1 MERWLKVL
9 LGTFFGSLGSFI
21 FFLIFDRLLQHVRK
35 TRTRKSEEESKGSS
49 SIPMRVKLVN
59 GDNQRS
65 NQEEMEKLVYE
76 EFDTEKHEVLAIC
89 METPTT
95 AVGISLFMNDRE
107 AEYYWEKFPECCVK
121 HTSGDDYIFRN
132 LMTAVSYWGSKWTLA
147 EAVNFLVQSGDLVR
161 TVSKGTTRQW
171 RSVNQFEEKH
181 SFRFFI
187 QWTDNYVCDE
197 VANDELWEE
206 LVNLAKQL
214 VNSSETELESA
225 WEDFPVEH
233 WKRKR
238 VRVNGVNFHLVPHPG
253 EVAELEVD
261 KPVEITDD
269 LVAL

>member
-21 FFLIFDRLLQHVRK
+21 FFLIFDRLVQHVRK
-35 TRTRKSEEESKGSS
+35 TRSRNREEAHRGTSG
-49 SIPMRVKLVN
+49 IPMRVKLVN
-59 GDNQRS
+59 GENQQS

-76 EFDTEKHEVLAIC
+76 EFDSDKHEVLAIC

-95 AVGISLFMNDRE
+95 AVGISLFTNDRE

-121 HTSGDDYIFRN
+121 QTCGDDYMFRN

-161 TVSKGTTRQW
+161 NVSKGTTRQW
-171 RSVNQFEEKH
+171 RSINQFEEKH

-225 WEDFPVEH
+225 WENFPVEH
-233 WKRKR
+233 WRRKR

-253 EVAELEVD
+253 EVATMEVD
-261 KPVEITDD
+261 EPVEVTDD
-269 LVAL
+269 LVAI

>member
-1 MERWLKVL
+1 MERWVKVV

-21 FFLIFDRLLQHVRK
+21 FFLIFDRLLQHVRRMRNK
-35 TRTRKSEEESKGSS
+35 DGDEKNRGNAGM
-49 SIPMRVKLVN
+49 PMKVKAN
-59 GDNQRS
+59 NQNNR
-65 NQEEMEKLVYE
+65 EEMEKLVYE
-76 EFDTEKHEVLAIC
+76 EFDSDKHEVLAIC
-89 METPTT
+89 LETPTV
-95 AVGISLFMNDRE
+95 AVGISLFLADRQ

-121 HTSGDDYIFRN
+121 HTNGDDYIFRN
-132 LMTAVSYWGSKWTLA
+132 LMTAVSFWGAKWTLA

-161 TVSKGTTRQW
+161 NVSKGTTRQW
-171 RSVNQFEEKH
+171 RAVNQFEEKH

-187 QWTDNYVCDE
+187 QWSDNYVCDE

-225 WEDFPVEH
+225 WENFPVEH

-253 EVAELEVD
+253 EIATMEVD
-261 KPVEITDD
+261 QEDTPVKVTDD

>member
-9 LGTFFGSLGSFI
+9 LGTFFGSLGSFL
-21 FFLIFDRLLQHVRK
+21 FFLIFDRLIQYIRK
-35 TRTRKSEEESKGSS
+35 TRNKKREEENRGNVG
-49 SIPMRVKLVN
+49 IPMKVKLVN
-59 GDNQRS
+59 GDNQNGS
-65 NQEEMEKLVYE
+65 YEEMEKLVYE
-76 EFDTEKHEVLAIC
+76 EFDSDKHEVLAIC
-89 METPTT
+89 LETQST

-132 LMTAVSYWGSKWTLA
+132 LLTSVSYWGPKWTLA

-161 TVSKGTTRQW
+161 NVSKGTTRQW
-171 RSVNQFEEKH
+171 RSINQFEEKH
-181 SFRFFI
+181 SFKFFI

-214 VNSSETELESA
+214 INSSETELESA
-225 WEDFPVEH
+225 WEDFPVGH

-238 VRVNGVNFHLVPHPG
+238 VRVNGENFHLVPHPG
-253 EVAELEVD
+253 EVATLSIEESVT
-261 KPVEITDD
+261 VTDD
-269 LVAL
+269 LVSL

>member
-1 MERWLKVL
+1 
-9 LGTFFGSLGSFI
+9 
-21 FFLIFDRLLQHVRK
+21 
-35 TRTRKSEEESKGSS
+35 
-49 SIPMRVKLVN
+49 MRVKLVN
-59 GDNQRS
+59 GDAKRANM
-65 NQEEMEKLVYE
+65 EEMEKLVYE
-76 EFDTEKHEVLAIC
+76 EFDTTKHEVLAIC

-95 AVGISLFMNDRE
+95 AVGISLFMN
-107 AEYYWEKFPECCVK
+107 
-121 HTSGDDYIFRN
+121 
-132 LMTAVSYWGSKWTLA
+132 LLTAVSYWGPKWTLA

-161 TVSKGTTRQW
+161 TISRGTTRQW
-171 RSVNQFEEKH
+171 RSISQFEEKH

-197 VANDELWEE
+197 VANEELWEE

-233 WKRKR
+233 WRRKR

-253 EVAELEVD
+253 EVATLDVSSPEAV
-261 KPVEITDD
+261 KITDD